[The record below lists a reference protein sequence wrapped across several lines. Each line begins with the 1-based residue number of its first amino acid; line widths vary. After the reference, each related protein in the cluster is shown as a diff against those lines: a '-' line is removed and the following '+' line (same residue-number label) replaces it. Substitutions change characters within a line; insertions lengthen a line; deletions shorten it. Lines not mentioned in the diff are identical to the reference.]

1 MYVLL
6 PAGRFVDAAFKT
18 TADGFEQCYASNFY
32 GHAYL
37 TLLLLKRIMDSQ
49 PSRIVCVISFGE
61 LLGRLPWEDLNGQ
74 HLGTSGIRAYA
85 NSKLMFYTWMLELQ
99 MRLARTGK
107 KVDVFGTQPGEAGSR
122 KTLGSTVCIRQYT
135 LRVHE
140 GHCTAS
146 YTLWQLRLRH
156 WS

>member
-1 MYVLL
+1 MLTISPRVSLL
-6 PAGRFVDAAFKT
+6 ITGRFVDAAFKT

-61 LLGRLPWEDLNGQ
+61 LLGRLPWEDLKGE

-107 KVDVFGTQPGEAGSR
+107 KVDVFGTQPGTGLDDATGSQDLGFGVLGFGLDEAF
-122 KTLGSTVCIRQYT
+122 
-135 LRVHE
+135 
-140 GHCTAS
+140 
-146 YTLWQLRLRH
+146 
-156 WS
+156 